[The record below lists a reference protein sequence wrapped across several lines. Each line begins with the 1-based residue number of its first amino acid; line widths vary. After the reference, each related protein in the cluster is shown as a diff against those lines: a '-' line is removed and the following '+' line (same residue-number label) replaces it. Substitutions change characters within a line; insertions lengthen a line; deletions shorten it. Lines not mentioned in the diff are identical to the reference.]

1 MAHFA
6 EINASN
12 VVTRVIVVGN
22 ADTADAAGNEK
33 EYIGAAFCE
42 KLFGGT
48 WKQTSYNSNFR
59 KRYAGVGYE
68 FWANL
73 NTSAAISGAFVN
85 AHPNTVWSSWTMNT
99 STCSW
104 QSPLGDEPALTS
116 DQIAAGNT
124 YVWLEHVYAADSA
137 DPKTKGWVLV

>member
-6 EINASN
+6 EINDSN

-22 ADTADAAGNEK
+22 SDTADAQGNEK

-42 KLFGGT
+42 RLFGGT

-59 KRYAGVGYE
+59 VRYAGVGYE
-68 FWANL
+68 WHADL
-73 NTSAAISGAFVN
+73 NSSGTPSGAFV
-85 AHPNTVWSSWTMNT
+85 APKPFPSWVLDSSSATYKAPN
-99 STCSW
+99 
-104 QSPLGDEPALTS
+104 PPGDAPALTD

-124 YVWLEHVYAADSA
+124 YTWSETNYNN
-137 DPKTKGWVLV
+137 DPTTAWVLV

>member
-6 EINASN
+6 EINNSN
-12 VVTRVIVVGN
+12 VVTRVIVVSN
-22 ADTADAAGNEK
+22 ADTADASGNEK

-48 WKQTSYNSNFR
+48 WKQTSYNANFR
-59 KRYAGVGYE
+59 KHYAGIGYE

-73 NTSAAISGAFVN
+73 NTSASVAGAFVAPLPN
-85 AHPNTVWSSWTMNT
+85 AAWTSWSMNAT
-99 STCSW
+99 SCAFECPVT
-104 QSPLGDEPALTS
+104 QPTLTE
-116 DQIAAGNT
+116 DQIAANKS
-124 YVWLEHVYAADSA
+124 YVWLEHVYAADTD

>member
-6 EINASN
+6 EINDSN

-22 ADTADAAGNEK
+22 KDTADAQGNEK

-42 KLFGGT
+42 RLFGGT

-59 KRYAGVGYE
+59 VRYAGIGYE
-68 FWANL
+68 WHENL
-73 NTSAAISGAFVN
+73 NPSGTPSGAFVPPKQYNSWVIDTAN
-85 AHPNTVWSSWTMNT
+85 AVYVPP
-99 STCSW
+99 ST
-104 QSPLGDEPALTS
+104 PGPAPELTD

-124 YVWLEHVYAADSA
+124 YTWSETNYNE
-137 DPKTKGWVLV
+137 DPDTAWVLV